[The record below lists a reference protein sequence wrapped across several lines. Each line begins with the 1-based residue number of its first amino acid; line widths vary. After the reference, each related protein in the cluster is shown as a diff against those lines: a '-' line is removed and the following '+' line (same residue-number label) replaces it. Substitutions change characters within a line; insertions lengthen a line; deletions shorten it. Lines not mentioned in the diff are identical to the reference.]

1 LLDHLTTP
9 LAFIFVLGVIIF
21 FHEFGHFFTAKLFGM
36 RVFIFSFG
44 FGRRLFGFHWGD
56 TDCRVSLIPLGG
68 YVKLEGEP
76 EDLVSEDTSA
86 RGDGRDFT
94 ARPRWQRIVVY
105 LAGPFMNAVLTISVL
120 TGLYMVG
127 SQVDATLFDR
137 PIVGAVEPG
146 SPAEKAGL
154 QPGDEIVAIDGKAQA
169 SWEDVQYN
177 VLIRPDTDVTIR
189 IRRGTAETDLQVR
202 SESRDKEKVGHIG
215 VAPLVR
221 VGELVKGQP
230 AEAAGLQKD
239 DAILRVDDKP
249 VNSFEDIP
257 TLLAAAPGPSVT
269 LQILRDG
276 QRLSVPVTPNPQKR
290 IGVAR
295 KTVLKKFA
303 FGAAFT
309 ESVRFTWKMTRDT
322 FEVLG
327 RLVTARI
334 SPKSMMGPLG
344 IAEASGN
351 AARGGLGSLLS
362 LVAIISLQV
371 GILNLF
377 PLAPL
382 DGGHMA
388 ILLGESVIRRD
399 FSFALKE
406 WVLKAGAMV
415 LFALIAFVLYSDLSK
430 TAFLGKYLP

>member
-9 LAFIFVLGVIIF
+9 AAFVFVLGVIIF
-21 FHEFGHFFTAKLFGM
+21 FHEFGHFITAKLFGM

-44 FGRRLFGFHWGD
+44 FGRRLFGFQWGD
-56 TDCRVSLIPLGG
+56 TDCRVSLVPLGG

-76 EDLVSEDTSA
+76 EDHLSEDTST
-86 RGDGRDFT
+86 RGDARDFT
-94 ARPRWQRIVVY
+94 ARPRWQRFLVY
-105 LAGPFMNAVLTISVL
+105 LAGPFMNAVLTVSVL
-120 TGLYMVG
+120 TGLFMVG
-127 SQVDATLFDR
+127 SQVDAVLHDR

-146 SPAEKAGL
+146 SPAEAAGF
-154 QPGDEIVAIDGKAQA
+154 QPGDEILMIDGKLQE
-169 SWEDVQYN
+169 SWEDAQYN
-177 VLIRPDTDVTIR
+177 ILIRPDADVAVR
-189 IRRGTAETDLQVR
+189 IRRGAEEKDVRVR
-202 SESRDKEKVGHIG
+202 SGSRDKEKVGHIG

-221 VGELVKGQP
+221 VGGLVKGAP

-249 VNSFEDIP
+249 VAAFEDIP
-257 TLLAAAPGPSVT
+257 SILATAGNRSLT
-269 LQILRDG
+269 LQVLRGG
-276 QRLSVPVTPNPQKR
+276 QVLSVPITPRDGR
-290 IGVAR
+290 IGIER
-295 KTVLKKFA
+295 KTILKKFS
-303 FGAAFT
+303 FGGALE
-309 ESVRFTWKMTRDT
+309 ESLRFTWSMTRQT

-327 RLVTARI
+327 RLVTAKL

-351 AARGGLGSLLS
+351 AARGGLGALLS

-388 ILLGESVIRRD
+388 ILLGEGLIRRD
-399 FSFALKE
+399 FSFGVKE
-406 WVLKAGAMV
+406 WILKAGAMV
-415 LFALIAFVLYSDLSK
+415 LFALIGFVLYSDLSK
-430 TAFLGKYLP
+430 TAWLGRYLP